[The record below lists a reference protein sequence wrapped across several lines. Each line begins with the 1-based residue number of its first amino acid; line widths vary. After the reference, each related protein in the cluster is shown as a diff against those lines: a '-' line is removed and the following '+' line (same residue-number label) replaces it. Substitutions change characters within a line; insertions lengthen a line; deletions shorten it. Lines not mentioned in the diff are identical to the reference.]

1 LFHLGHANVLKR
13 SKALG
18 DYLIVAVSTDE
29 LIASYKGVA
38 PIIPFRDRIKI
49 VASCKY
55 VDKVLKQTVLTD
67 IRQLKRYKVNIVTL
81 GSDWKNKYL
90 AGIEWMKKHGSV
102 VYLPYT
108 KSVSTTSIK
117 RDIIARTYEV
127 IYADAKRAIDLQ
139 LEKEEE
145 RESRWPR
152 IAK

>member
-1 LFHLGHANVLKR
+1 
-13 SKALG
+13 
-18 DYLIVAVSTDE
+18 
-29 LIASYKGVA
+29 
-38 PIIPFRDRIKI
+38 
-49 VASCKY
+49 
-55 VDKVLKQTVLTD
+55 
-67 IRQLKRYKVNIVTL
+67 VNIVTL